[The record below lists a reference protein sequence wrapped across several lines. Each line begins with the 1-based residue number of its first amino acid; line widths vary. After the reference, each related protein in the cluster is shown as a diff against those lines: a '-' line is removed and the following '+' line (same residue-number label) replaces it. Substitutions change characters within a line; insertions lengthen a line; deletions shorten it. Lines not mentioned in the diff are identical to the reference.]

1 MKRIMPAGI
10 LFALTLGASGGGPPP
25 PPRIGRGG

>member
-10 LFALTLGASGGGPPP
+10 LFALTLGASGADPPP
-25 PPRIGRGG
+25 PPHKKQKP